1 MLRILHCRLPES
13 DNTSQAPQEPSMT
26 FDWSNPSM
34 SLQELPAM
42 PLVPGLPDM
51 PPIPG
56 PDAFNFYPGFMGPS
70 MPMSWENQGALNS
83 SFGMPTYY
91 PSSMQAQMPSN
102 ASLFNELQGIM
113 PVSQSTR
120 AEGAPQASE
129 ITVTGLSL
137 AHESGSSGTQ
147 LASSSADDDEP
158 QPEERLHSTDSDLLD
173 PDVPRGMQMISST
186 PVRLPGSVRRLAPQ
200 RNTRS
205 GSPAVPLIVP
215 ITTPRRRASSPPT
228 TGAPPTN
235 TPDLGQ
241 QALRRSQPASS
252 PTPGAQPAQDVVLG
266 SRSRTGSHD
275 NNDESD
281 SEKVSR
287 KRDRKSRSVRTVND
301 DRRKVT
307 KLAYNHFKLMFI
319 TEEPWVPWHEAD
331 EYADDAWEAACVEL
345 QYDLDELQ
353 PDSVS
358 RGLIKD
364 RITQLRGA
372 MKTVARGLL
381 AAQYGFKDG
390 RSDAIKAHNRE
401 LVACLK
407 ADTKGD
413 GYRYK
418 QYFTP
423 GKPMQVLIAQL
434 LTTVECAI
442 DEWKTGT
449 FKEVDFRENVYAS
462 IYQKHLSW
470 LIEWEKYS
478 KDRSQA
484 DLRMQ
489 EDLIRSLR
497 IRAAGGDMDELGGD
511 ETDNAH
517 VEYDFS
523 QFE

>member
-1 MLRILHCRLPES
+1 
-13 DNTSQAPQEPSMT
+13 
-26 FDWSNPSM
+26 
-34 SLQELPAM
+34 
-42 PLVPGLPDM
+42 
-51 PPIPG
+51 
-56 PDAFNFYPGFMGPS
+56 
-70 MPMSWENQGALNS
+70 
-83 SFGMPTYY
+83 
-91 PSSMQAQMPSN
+91 
-102 ASLFNELQGIM
+102 
-113 PVSQSTR
+113 
-120 AEGAPQASE
+120 
-129 ITVTGLSL
+129 
-137 AHESGSSGTQ
+137 
-147 LASSSADDDEP
+147 
-158 QPEERLHSTDSDLLD
+158 
-173 PDVPRGMQMISST
+173 
-186 PVRLPGSVRRLAPQ
+186 
-200 RNTRS
+200 
-205 GSPAVPLIVP
+205 
-215 ITTPRRRASSPPT
+215 
-228 TGAPPTN
+228 
-235 TPDLGQ
+235 
-241 QALRRSQPASS
+241 
-252 PTPGAQPAQDVVLG
+252 
-266 SRSRTGSHD
+266 
-275 NNDESD
+275 
-281 SEKVSR
+281 R

-407 ADTKGD
+407 AGKNRPFSHIDPRNPTTACRNPIFADTLAKTCKWFSDTKGD
-413 GYRYK
+413 GYCYK

-497 IRAAGGDMDELGGD
+497 
-511 ETDNAH
+511 
-517 VEYDFS
+517 
-523 QFE
+523 